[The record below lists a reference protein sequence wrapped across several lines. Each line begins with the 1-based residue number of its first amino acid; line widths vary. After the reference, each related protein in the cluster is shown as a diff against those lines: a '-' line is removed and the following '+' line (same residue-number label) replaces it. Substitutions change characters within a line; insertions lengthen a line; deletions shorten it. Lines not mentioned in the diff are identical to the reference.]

1 MAFSKMDNNLSE
13 QAQTGNPEAIAAL
26 LSHGF
31 LTENITVE
39 AGINK
44 GFLEIIL
51 EAEEVPDRY
60 ETIEIIRQEL
70 TELEPSGIE
79 RVKVAAKKPDRENYL
94 WTQEFGLEIG
104 AFSSLILPG
113 SEKGARL
120 QIPAVAETEI
130 ELENSPL
137 DREKLSLITLW
148 FVAAI
153 LTVAVIVFIGKMV
166 RSPSPSDEK
175 NNPSAY
181 VKIIPNSIKQNL

>member
-1 MAFSKMDNNLSE
+1 MDNNLSE

-26 LSHGF
+26 LSDGF

-39 AGINK
+39 ARVNK

-60 ETIEIIRQEL
+60 EMVEIIRQEL

-79 RVKVAAKKPDRENYL
+79 RVKVAAKKPEKKKYL
-94 WTQEFGLEIG
+94 WTQEFGLEVG

-113 SEKGARL
+113 SQEAARL
-120 QIPAVAETEI
+120 QIPGVSEEEI
-130 ELENSPL
+130 EPENNALEP
-137 DREKLSLITLW
+137 DKLSLITLC
-148 FVAAI
+148 FVVGVLAVAI
-153 LTVAVIVFIGKMV
+153 IVFIGKMIME
-166 RSPSPSDEK
+166 RPSNEK

-181 VKIIPNSIKQNL
+181 ARIIPNSIKQNL